1 MKINKKTAT
10 ELWHKNY
17 GDARFAKD
25 YSGNIMH
32 INGYGKRNYTRIVDG
47 EKVNCGWNIHHIL
60 PKAKGGP
67 NSKQNLACTNFI
79 TNDLA
84 ADKTTFW
91 INSERYQVKKANS
104 NYTICHM

>member
-1 MKINKKTAT
+1 MNINRKNANK
-10 ELWHKNY
+10 LWQENY
-17 GDARFAKD
+17 GNAKYAKD
-25 YSGNIMH
+25 FSGNLMYID
-32 INGYGKRNYTRIVDG
+32 GYGKRNYKRKING
-47 EKVNCGWNIHHIL
+47 KMIECGWNIHHIL
-60 PKAKGGP
+60 PKAKGGT
-67 NSKQNLACTNFI
+67 SRKQNLACTNFI